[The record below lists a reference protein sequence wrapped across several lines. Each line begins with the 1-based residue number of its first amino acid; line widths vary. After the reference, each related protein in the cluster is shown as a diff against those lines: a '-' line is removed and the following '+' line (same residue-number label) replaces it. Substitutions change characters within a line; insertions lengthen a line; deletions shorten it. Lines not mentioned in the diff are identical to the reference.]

1 MFLIGLLNCY
11 SVPYSEGGVEI
22 SKSLTLYGE
31 QLQKMITDVTGGR
44 LTGTE
49 TSGVTELLPA

>member
-11 SVPYSEGGVEI
+11 QIQSVFQVDV

-49 TSGVTELLPA
+49 TSGVTDLLPA